1 MRRPYDQRLAWYP
14 RDSIARMIRRD
25 TETTMRILDHL
36 ISTLNSDAPVKDIR
50 QGVFHTGVLTRYCG
64 LAATLPRDALKQEGT
79 LIREPGFLLDK
90 TSRDLAQ
97 MVYSESLL
105 EAAIGMAT
113 INSLLEVD
121 LNSCTELNAAEVILQ
136 KGEGKRVAIVGHFP
150 FLPRVREKAKALW
163 VIEKNQREND
173 FHEAE
178 ADRFIPQADIVAL
191 TGTSLTNHTLPHLL
205 ELCDR
210 KAFIIMLG
218 DTVPL
223 SPVLFDYG
231 VHALSG
237 TRVMDADLAL
247 KCVSQGATFR
257 QIKGT
262 RRLTMLKG

>member
-1 MRRPYDQRLAWYP
+1 MK
-14 RDSIARMIRRD
+14 II
-25 TETTMRILDHL
+25 DHL
-36 ISTLNSDAPVKDIR
+36 TSTLNFDASVKDIR

-64 LAATLPRDALKQEGT
+64 LAATLPRDALKQEGP
-79 LIREPGFLLDK
+79 LVKEPGFLLDK

-121 LNSCTELNAAEVILQ
+121 LESCTEINAAEVILE

-163 VIEKNQREND
+163 VIEKNPREGD
-173 FHEAE
+173 FNETE
-178 ADRFIPQADIVAL
+178 ADHFIPEADVVAL

-205 ELCDR
+205 ELCDPN
-210 KAFIIMLG
+210 AFIIMLG

-237 TRVMDADLAL
+237 TRVIDADLAL
-247 KCVSQGATFR
+247 KCVSQGANFR

-262 RRLTMLKG
+262 KKLTMVKG

>member
-1 MRRPYDQRLAWYP
+1 MKIID
-14 RDSIARMIRRD
+14 D
-25 TETTMRILDHL
+25 L
-36 ISTLNSDAPVKDIR
+36 ISTLNFDAPVIDIR

-64 LAATLPRDALKQEGT
+64 LAATLPRDALKQEGP
-79 LIREPGFLLDK
+79 LVKEPGFLLDK
-90 TSRDLAQ
+90 PSRDLAL
-97 MVYSESLL
+97 MVYSDSLL

-121 LNSCTELNAAEVILQ
+121 IEACTEINAAEVILE
-136 KGEGKRVAIVGHFP
+136 KAEGKKVAIVGHFP

-163 VIEKNQREND
+163 VIENNPREGD
-173 FHEAE
+173 FNETE
-178 ADRFIPQADIVAL
+178 ADRFIPQADVVAL

-205 ELCDR
+205 ELCGPN
-210 KAFIIMLG
+210 AFIIMLG

-237 TRVMDADLAL
+237 TRVIDADLAL
-247 KCVSQGATFR
+247 RCVSQGANFR

-262 RRLTMLKG
+262 KKLTMTKP

>member
-1 MRRPYDQRLAWYP
+1 MK
-14 RDSIARMIRRD
+14 II
-25 TETTMRILDHL
+25 DHI
-36 ISTLNSDAPVKDIR
+36 ISSLNFDAPVKEIR

-64 LAATLPRDALKQEGT
+64 LAATLPRDALKQEGP
-79 LIREPGFLLDK
+79 LVKEPGFLLDK

-97 MVYSESLL
+97 MVYSDSLL

-121 LNSCTELNAAEVILQ
+121 LHSCSELNAAEVILE
-136 KGEGKRVAIVGHFP
+136 KGEGKNVAIVGHFP

-163 VIEKNQREND
+163 VIEKNPREGD
-173 FHEAE
+173 FNETE
-178 ADRFIPQADIVAL
+178 ADRFIPQADVVAL

-205 ELCDR
+205 ELCNP

-223 SPVLFDYG
+223 SSLLFDYG

-247 KCVSQGATFR
+247 RCVSQGANFR

-262 RRLTMLKG
+262 KKLTMVKG

>member
-1 MRRPYDQRLAWYP
+1 MKIID
-14 RDSIARMIRRD
+14 D
-25 TETTMRILDHL
+25 L
-36 ISTLNSDAPVKDIR
+36 ISSLNFDAPVKEIR

-64 LAATLPRDALKQEGT
+64 LAATLPRDALKQEGP
-79 LIREPGFLLDK
+79 LVKEPGFLLDK
-90 TSRDLAQ
+90 ASRDLAH
-97 MVYSESLL
+97 MVSSDSLL

-121 LNSCTELNAAEVILQ
+121 LASCTEINASEVILE

-163 VIEKNQREND
+163 VIEKNPREGD
-173 FHEAE
+173 FNETE
-178 ADRFIPQADIVAL
+178 ADRFIPQADVVAI

-205 ELCDR
+205 ELCNP

-237 TRVMDADLAL
+237 TRVMDTDLAL
-247 KCVSQGATFR
+247 RCVSQGANFR

-262 RRLTMLKG
+262 KKLTMLNG

>member
-1 MRRPYDQRLAWYP
+1 VKIID
-14 RDSIARMIRRD
+14 DI
-25 TETTMRILDHL
+25 
-36 ISTLNSDAPVKDIR
+36 ISTLDFNASVKDIR

-64 LAATLPRDALKQEGT
+64 LAATLPRDALKQEGP
-79 LIREPGFLLDK
+79 LVKEPGFLLDK
-90 TSRDLAQ
+90 TPKDLAQ
-97 MVYSESLL
+97 MVYSDSLL

-113 INSLLEVD
+113 MNSLLDVD
-121 LNSCTELNAAEVILQ
+121 LHSCTELNAAEVILE

-163 VIEKNQREND
+163 VIEKNPREGDLN
-173 FHEAE
+173 ETE
-178 ADRFIPQADIVAL
+178 ADRFIPQADVVAI

-205 ELCDR
+205 ELCSP
-210 KAFIIMLG
+210 KGFIIMLG

-247 KCVSQGATFR
+247 KCVSQGANFR

-262 RRLTMLKG
+262 KKLTMVKE